1 MNELFTILQRNQGQ
15 VLTPELISGVMN
27 SYEFTR
33 HGAVDSMIPTR
44 EMAPPNY
51 DGPFLVANDR
61 ERVAE
66 WVRKR
71 IGMLG
76 EWGSYA
82 AIGQE
87 DAEGNL
93 VVGMVLEGMT
103 ATNAFMHVA
112 ISDKAKLHK
121 SMVRACFDY
130 AFNQLDLERVT
141 GLVDA
146 DNEAALRFDQ
156 HLGFEH
162 EFTIP
167 NGNGGDVIQLVLWR
181 DRCRWI
187 KRTH

>member
-1 MNELFTILQRNQGQ
+1 MNDLIPILQRNQGQ
-15 VLTPELISGVMN
+15 VLTPELVAGIVQ
-27 SYEFTR
+27 SYEFTQ
-33 HGAVDSMIPTR
+33 HGAVDTGIPTR
-44 EMAPPNY
+44 EMAPPDY
-51 DGPFLVANDR
+51 EGPFLVANDR

-66 WVRKR
+66 WVAKR

-76 EWGSYA
+76 KWGTYA

-87 DAEGNL
+87 DADGNL

-103 ATNAFMHVA
+103 DTNAFMHVA
-112 ISDKAKLHK
+112 ISEKAKLHK

-146 DNEAALRFDQ
+146 DNEAALRFDL
-156 HLGFEH
+156 HLGFER

-167 NGNGGDVIQLVLWR
+167 KGNGGDVIQLVLWR
-181 DRCRWI
+181 ERCRWI

>member
-1 MNELFTILQRNQGQ
+1 MNDLFPILQRNAGQ
-15 VLTPELISGVMN
+15 CLTPELINGILN
-27 SYEFTR
+27 AYEFAQ
-33 HGAVDSMIPTR
+33 HGPIDSMIPTR
-44 EMAPPNY
+44 ELAPPEY
-51 DGPFLVANDR
+51 EGPFLVANDR

-66 WVRKR
+66 WVAKR

-76 EWGSYA
+76 EWGTYA

-87 DAEGNL
+87 DASGELAG
-93 VVGMVLEGMT
+93 GMVLEGMT
-103 ATNAFMHVA
+103 GTNAFMHVA

-146 DNEAALRFDQ
+146 DNEAALRFDL

-167 NGNGGDVIQLVLWR
+167 KGNGGDVMQLVLWR

-187 KRTH
+187 KRIQ